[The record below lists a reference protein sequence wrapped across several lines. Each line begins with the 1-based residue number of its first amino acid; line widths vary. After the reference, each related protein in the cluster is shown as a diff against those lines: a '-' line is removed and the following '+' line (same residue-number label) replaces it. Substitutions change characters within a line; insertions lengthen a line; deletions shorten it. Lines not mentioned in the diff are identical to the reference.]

1 MTSEVEQKYS
11 EFLKTPE
18 GLGLVMIGKEMMRR
32 TADYK
37 RKVESGEVGSF
48 LMKWVREAYLPD
60 AWKGKAV
67 KVKCESFGMN
77 NCCEPNAKWLEE
89 EFGWKKVWGFNISA
103 CRCGGRMSLE
113 PHALNRN
120 PDGSLV
126 DITRDFMGETEKWF
140 LPVENAEFG
149 FAEYNERYDGAMIA
163 FQPACSCDKR
173 KKRWDNTGRIFFDDE
188 DDFVGWVEEMKQYPH
203 LVIRKVRLD

>member
-1 MTSEVEQKYS
+1 MTTTDVEQKYN

-18 GLGLVMIGKEMMRR
+18 GNKLVMVGREMMRQ
-32 TADYK
+32 TADWK
-37 RKVESGEVGSF
+37 RKVFMGECGNF
-48 LMKWVREAYLPD
+48 WMKWVREAYLPD

-67 KVKCESFGMN
+67 KVKCGSFGVN
-77 NCCEPNAKWLEE
+77 NCCNQNAKWLEE

-113 PHALNRN
+113 PHSLNRH

-126 DITRDFMGETEKWF
+126 DITRDFMDETEKWF
-140 LPVENAEFG
+140 FPVENAEFA
-149 FAEYNERYDGAMIA
+149 FREYNERYGGAMIA
-163 FQPACSCDKR
+163 FQPACSCE
-173 KKRWDNTGRIFFDDE
+173 KKMKWDNRGRVFFDDE
-188 DDFVGWVEEMKQYPH
+188 DDFVGWVEEMRQYPH